1 MTVHRRHGGLP
12 VRPDPGRCRS
22 GLTLVELL
30 LVIAIITLLINL
42 SIPAAQQAREASRR
56 THCQNNLKQIG
67 LAIQHHESARRRF
80 PSAGGP
86 SGDFHTVP
94 MAPHGYVRAGWGVQL
109 LPFVEQEALHRQ
121 AEEYDPDVRPPGKG
135 ALVETP
141 VPLYSCPTR
150 GPRVSVPEGDG
161 LRVALGDYAGVV
173 GEYFFEYDPAKPP
186 RPAEARDTW
195 RGIIAKGGHGT
206 RAWKPVTPAMV
217 SDGLSTTVAI
227 LEKAC
232 AQGSY
237 APRPGDWWELPG
249 WAQAADWS
257 TMRIAHPEGEYP
269 PVADAT
275 RRRIGDPFLRDFDT
289 GRYKELAFGSPH
301 PDVFLAVFGDGAV
314 RPIRL
319 AVDPWVFHNLG
330 CRDDGEIVE
339 RTDWE

>member
-1 MTVHRRHGGLP
+1 MTPARGAQRR
-12 VRPDPGRCRS
+12 RPRRS
-22 GLTLVELL
+22 RHPAGLTLVELL
-30 LVIAIITLLINL
+30 LVIAIVTLLINL

-56 THCQNNLKQIG
+56 TQCQNNLKQIG
-67 LAIQHHESARRRF
+67 LAILNHESAKRRF

-94 MAPHGYVRAGWGVQL
+94 MAPHGFVRAGWGIQL
-109 LPFVEQEALHRQ
+109 LPFIEQESLHRQ
-121 AEEYDPDVRPPGKG
+121 AEEFDPGVRPPGRP

-141 VPLYSCPTR
+141 VPLYACPTR
-150 GPRVSVPEGDG
+150 GQRFSLSGADG
-161 LRVALGDYAGVV
+161 TRAAIGDYAGVV

-195 RGIIAKGGHGT
+195 RGIVAKGGHGT
-206 RAWKPVTPAMV
+206 RAWRPVTAAMV
-217 SDGLSTTVAI
+217 TDGLSNTVAI

-232 AQGSY
+232 AQGNYSPD
-237 APRPGDWWELPG
+237 PRDWWELPG

-257 TMRIAHPEGEYP
+257 TMRIAHVEGEYP
-269 PVADAT
+269 PVADGT

-301 PDVFLAVFGDGAV
+301 PGIVLGVFGDGSA

-319 AVDPWVFHNLG
+319 SVDPWVFHTLG
-330 CRDDGEIVE
+330 CRDDGETVGKA
-339 RTDWE
+339 DWE